1 MEQKNQ
7 KKRMK
12 FVMPDAYVIIF
23 SIIALAAI
31 ATYFVPAGSFERETV
46 DEVTKVIPGSYTP
59 QESNPANLLDLFKSV
74 QLGLIET
81 ANIIFLIFIIGGIVA
96 VIESTGAINSGIN
109 TLIDKTKGRY
119 MLLIA
124 TVSGIFGMLAS
135 MGVVANAVIAFIPI
149 GIALAKSLKLDAI
162 TGVAMVYLGYYS
174 GMIAGI
180 FDPTIL
186 GLAQTIAELPL
197 FSGMPLRIVIFIA
210 LITITI
216 IYTSRY
222 AKKVK
227 NNPEKSAM
235 NITSLETEQHQSE
248 ETETDNNNKT
258 VFTNTQK
265 LVLLTFIVSL
275 GIFIYGALT
284 MDWGINDLV
293 GVFLIMGVVIAIIAR
308 ISPNKFVNLFIDGAK
323 SITYGALVAGLARGV
338 VVVMENGHILDTIVN
353 AALTPLESTSLF
365 IGGQLLFIF
374 NLLFNLLVTS
384 GTGQAAIVMPIM
396 VPLVDILGLTRQTG
410 VLAFMLGDG
419 FSNIIAPTSGV
430 LMAVLAVG
438 GVKWTEWIRFAF
450 PLLLMWIAVGF
461 IAVGYAIIT
470 GYGPF

>member
-1 MEQKNQ
+1 MKQKKQ

-23 SIIALAAI
+23 SIIVLAAI
-31 ATYFVPAGSFERETV
+31 ATYFVPAGSFERDTV
-46 DEVTKVIPGSYTP
+46 DGVTEVIPGSYAS
-59 QESNPANLLDLFKSV
+59 QESNPANLLDVFKSV
-74 QLGLIET
+74 QLGLVET
-81 ANIIFLIFIIGGIVA
+81 ANIIFLIFVIGGVVS

-119 MLLIA
+119 MVLIT
-124 TVSGIFGMLAS
+124 TVTALFGVLAS

-149 GIALAKSLKLDAI
+149 GIALAKSLKLDSV
-162 TGVAMVYLGYYS
+162 TGVAMIYLGYYA

-197 FSGMPLRIVIFIA
+197 FSGITLRIFIFFA
-210 LITITI
+210 LISITM

-227 NNPEKSAM
+227 NNPEKSVMDKKPVAEGQEQ
-235 NITSLETEQHQSE
+235 TTETEE
-248 ETETDNNNKT
+248 FGPTK
-258 VFTNTQK
+258 FTTTQK
-265 LVLLTFIVSL
+265 LVLLTFIASL
-275 GIFIYGALT
+275 GVFIFGALT
-284 MDWGINDLV
+284 LDWEIDDLV
-293 GVFLIMGVVIAIIAR
+293 GIFLIMGVIVAFIAR
-308 ISPNKFVNLFIDGAK
+308 ISPNRFITLFIDGAK
-323 SITYGALVAGLARGV
+323 AITYGALVAGLARGV
-338 VVVMENGHILDTIVN
+338 VIIMENGYILDTIVN
-353 AALTPLESTSLF
+353 AALAPLESTSLF

-384 GTGQAAIVMPIM
+384 GTGQASIVMPIM
-396 VPLVDILGLTRQTG
+396 VPIVDLLGLTRQTG

-419 FSNIIAPTSGV
+419 FTNIITPTSGV

-438 GVKWTEWIRFAF
+438 GVKWTEWVKFAF
-450 PLLLMWIAVGF
+450 PLLLMWIAVGI
-461 IAVGYAIIT
+461 IAVGYAILSS
-470 GYGPF
+470 YGPF